1 MAEIGVAR
9 AVVVDNT
16 DAQQGAGRVG
26 VRFPWHSRPDAIHWA
41 PIAAPMAGRDRGLWF
56 RPEPG
61 DEVLLAFERGDLRH
75 PYVVGGVW
83 SRSGP
88 PPAPSAGGG
97 RDLRMIRTRSGH
109 TLVFDDADGGRV
121 ELSLGDGKRL
131 AIDDRT
137 VSLTDEHGNGLTIQ
151 SASGDVTVRA
161 AGALRL
167 EATQIS
173 IESSGPTS
181 ITSSAVLTL
190 AGTLVHIN

>member
-1 MAEIGVAR
+1 
-9 AVVVDNT
+9 
-16 DAQQGAGRVG
+16 
-26 VRFPWHSRPDAIHWA
+26 
-41 PIAAPMAGRDRGLWF
+41 
-56 RPEPG
+56 
-61 DEVLLAFERGDLRH
+61 
-75 PYVVGGVW
+75 
-83 SRSGP
+83 
-88 PPAPSAGGG
+88 
-97 RDLRMIRTRSGH
+97 MIRTRSGH